1 MAHKYLLLVSV
12 FITVSPT
19 VPETPDL
26 QDAEHGALEPV
37 VACGRQENGH
47 CQCLEFLLVLSKN

>member
-19 VPETPDL
+19 VPETRDL
-26 QDAEHGALEPV
+26 QHAEHGALEPV
-37 VACGRQENGH
+37 VAYGRQENGH
-47 CQCLEFLLVLSKN
+47 CHCLELLLLLSKN

>member
-19 VPETPDL
+19 VPETRDL
-26 QDAEHGALEPV
+26 QDAEYGAYAGLWEAGEWALPV
-37 VACGRQENGH
+37 P
-47 CQCLEFLLVLSKN
+47 

>member
-12 FITVSPT
+12 FITVSPI
-19 VPETPDL
+19 VLETRDL

-37 VACGRQENGH
+37 VACGR
-47 CQCLEFLLVLSKN
+47 

>member
-12 FITVSPT
+12 FITVSPA
-19 VPETPDL
+19 VPETRDL

-37 VACGRQENGH
+37 LAYGRQENGH
-47 CQCLEFLLVLSKN
+47 CLCLEFLLLLAKN

>member
-19 VPETPDL
+19 VPEARDL
-26 QDAEHGALEPV
+26 QDGEHGTLEPV

-47 CQCLEFLLVLSKN
+47 CQCLEFLFVLSKN